1 VPYEARTDM
10 PLLPGERID
19 DKSPLYVAFAADA
32 EKRGM
37 SQKDFSSHLSE
48 YVRRSRPPAAPTP
61 AANSTPAVPAA
72 KPNHA
77 AMTTRESFAH
87 ALTHGSTPSTRG

>member
-1 VPYEARTDM
+1 MTYEARTDM

-61 AANSTPAVPAA
+61 AAAPAPAA
-72 KPNHA
+72 KPNFATMDTRA
-77 AMTTRESFAH
+77 AFAH
-87 ALTHGSTPSTRG
+87 ALAHGSTPSKRG